1 MAIQLLRESR
11 LFISTVES
19 GFNKTNTMEI
29 LMQDDISFGVDGN
42 STDITVNEAG
52 PVPTRGSKRYNDSL
66 NPANWSF
73 STYILPYLE
82 TVGDTKRV
90 MLPDYMLWH
99 ALTSGKP
106 INLAG
111 TDGFH
116 TNKTNAIVD
125 FKASAF
131 HQLAD
136 LNIYIRTGEVWYQIK
151 KVQVNQAEI
160 NVDIDN
166 IAMVTWSGNGTELI
180 PLDAAPFDVK
190 TVEVTDELYLE
201 LQKSYLVNKLTILHI
216 TDNLGTKKDYNIPI
230 TGASFS
236 VSNNI
241 TYLTP
246 NTLSRVDRP
255 ISSFTG
261 GITITGNLTAY
272 LNTTPLGSAEL
283 YKDLLRNLSTVN
295 SYSISFVLGGEYDD
309 ARPVAILV
317 APNAILSVPSLE
329 VDDVLSTQIEF
340 SADPSD
346 MSAGD
351 QAFFGFSPAFDKALI
366 KKFIE
371 TGDADTPVT
380 PPNP

>member
-11 LFISTVES
+11 LFVSTVDK
-19 GFNKTNTMEI
+19 GFNRTNTMEI
-29 LMQDDISFGVDGN
+29 LIQDDLSFGVDGN

-73 STYILPYLE
+73 STYILPYLDE
-82 TVGDTKRV
+82 TSKQV

-106 INLAG
+106 LKLDG

-116 TNKTNAIVD
+116 TNKTNAMVD
-125 FKASAF
+125 FKASAY
-131 HQLAD
+131 HELTG
-136 LNIYIRTGEVWYQIK
+136 LNIYIRTGEVWYQVK

-160 NVDIDN
+160 NIDIDN
-166 IAMVTWSGNGTELI
+166 IAMVTWSGNGTELV

-190 TVEVTDELYLE
+190 TVEVTDELFVQ
-201 LQKSYLVNKLTILHI
+201 LQQSYLVNKLTILHVK
-216 TDNLGTKKDYNIPI
+216 DNLGAKKEYNIPI

-236 VSNNI
+236 VNNNI

-272 LNTTPLGSAEL
+272 LNTNPLGTAEI
-283 YKDLLRNLSTVN
+283 YKDLLTNLSTVN
-295 SYSISFVLGGEYDD
+295 SYSISFVLGGEYED
-309 ARPVAILV
+309 ARPAAVLV
-317 APNAILSVPSLE
+317 APNAILSTPSLE

-340 SADPSD
+340 SAQPTELDS
-346 MSAGD
+346 GD
-351 QAFFGFSPAFDKALI
+351 QAFFGFSPAFNKALI
-366 KKFIE
+366 KTFIE
-371 TGDADTPVT
+371 KGDA
-380 PPNP
+380 NPADPAPGG